1 MTAAVAVDLGG
12 TRLKAGRLVDGVPL
26 GVRAVEH
33 GGQWLAALRSVVA
46 DAAADDVALCVPGIV
61 DDGRVLSLPGKLDG
75 IEGVDLAELL
85 GVRLP
90 VLVNDAVAYGLGEA
104 LHGAGEGC
112 SRVLVVTLG
121 TGVGVAVI
129 EDGEPLGRG
138 PLGAGVL
145 GGQIPIGGSGGIDTS
160 GRIGTIEALCRASAV
175 DAHGVPRYR
184 ANLVRALTALCFAHA
199 PDCVVVGGGA
209 ARPELLTGVEEEL
222 RSALWPGQTVAVR
235 AAALGDA
242 AALHGLGEL
251 ARAQVGA

>member
-1 MTAAVAVDLGG
+1 MTAALAVDLGG
-12 TRLKAGRLVDGVPL
+12 TRLKAGRLVDGIPV
-26 GVRAVEH
+26 GVGVLEH
-33 GGQWLAALRSVVA
+33 GGQWLEALRSVVA
-46 DAAADDVALCVPGIV
+46 DAAADEVALCVPGIV
-61 DDGRVLSLPGKLDG
+61 GDGRVLALPGKLPG
-75 IEGVDLAELL
+75 IEGVDLADLL
-85 GVRLP
+85 GVRLS

-104 LHGAGEGC
+104 LHGAGDGF

-145 GGQIPIGGSGGIDTS
+145 GGQIPIGGSGGVDTS
-160 GRIGTIEALCRASAV
+160 GRTGTIEALCRADALE
-175 DAHGVPRYR
+175 AHGLPRYR
-184 ANLVRALTALCFAHA
+184 ADLVRALAALCLAHA

-209 ARPELLTGVEEEL
+209 ARPELLTGLEEEL
-222 RSALWPGQTVAVR
+222 RSALWPGQSVAVR
-235 AAALGDA
+235 LAVLGDA